1 MVIYSHQAFT
11 RKQKKDG
18 DNFEEKY
25 IALLRDTANM
35 TSEEL
40 AKKHLGVD
48 LTKPEFWQT
57 GADLVKEDIDEFLSL
72 SEQFIK

>member
-1 MVIYSHQAFT
+1 MFSAGIYAQA
-11 RKQKKDG
+11 QKDG
-18 DNFEEKY
+18 ADFEDKY

-48 LTKPEFWQT
+48 LTQPDFWQA
-57 GADLVKEDIDEFLSL
+57 GANLIQKDIDEFLTL
-72 SEQFIK
+72 SEQFI